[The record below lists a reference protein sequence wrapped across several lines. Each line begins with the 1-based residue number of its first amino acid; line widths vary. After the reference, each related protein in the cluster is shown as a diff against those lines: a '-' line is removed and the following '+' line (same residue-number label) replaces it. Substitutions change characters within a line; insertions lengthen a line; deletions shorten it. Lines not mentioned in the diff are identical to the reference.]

1 MGKSMKKASLL
12 ILNYNG
18 IDIIKKCLSTIMQ
31 LPDIQNETH
40 EVIFIDNA
48 SDDDSVQY
56 VEDNYPSVK
65 ILNMPENKF
74 IFALNDGILVAKNDI
89 VVFLNNDIY
98 VKNDFITP
106 LLKHFDDSSVFAVS
120 SRVINVSRMADQGTR
135 TRGVFSNGLIYY
147 EPLAHV
153 DKATNCFF
161 AVGGQAAFSKSKLI
175 EIGMLD
181 KLFYPMYHEDID
193 LSYRAWKRG
202 WTIKYEPNSVVY
214 HLGGVTSKKVF
225 TKFQYESMVEKNKF
239 LLVLKNITDRDMYMK
254 TVFLLPFRLIQAL
267 LKGNFAQIAGFF
279 KMILQIPE
287 LVRSRK
293 NAKVLAKLTDKQV
306 FEIVGNIK

>member
-1 MGKSMKKASLL
+1 MKKASLL

-106 LLKHFDDSSVFAVS
+106 LLKHFDDPSIFAVT
-120 SRVINVSRMADQGTR
+120 SRIIEANSGREQGSRKKGLYSKGMIHYMPLPHINKITDT
-135 TRGVFSNGLIYY
+135 
-147 EPLAHV
+147 
-153 DKATNCFF
+153 FF
-161 AVGGQAAFSKSKLI
+161 AVGGQSAFDKNKLL
-175 EIGMLD
+175 EIGCLD
-181 KLFYPMYHEDID
+181 ELFYPMYHEDID

-202 WTIKYEPNSVVY
+202 WKIKYEPESVIY
-214 HLGGVTSKKVF
+214 HLGGMTSKKVF
-225 TKFQYESMVEKNKF
+225 TRRELRTIIEKNKF
-239 LLVLKNITDRDMYMK
+239 LLVWKNITDLP
-254 TVFLLPFRLIQAL
+254 LLVQHLFWLPLRL
-267 LKGNFAQIAGFF
+267 LKAFLQLDVEIILGFLKALRQLPEVNVKRKQAKRYNKFSDKDVF
-279 KMILQIPE
+279 K
-287 LVRSRK
+287 
-293 NAKVLAKLTDKQV
+293 
-306 FEIVGNIK
+306 IVNSIT